1 MAVCS
6 TTALRKYLTQHSNLG
21 QPLREKASSTTGGHA
36 KGETIRNSGRY
47 RRPLFKSSLDFRLR
61 TDERRNWLHFLRGD
75 RSSEMEPLR
84 RLRLLGSGPQL
95 ETPLQSSLML
105 QLAKVLEWLL
115 GPTLPDDQLERQP
128 TKPGESAPPARR
140 SRPA

>member
-1 MAVCS
+1 MRAGLDTPS
-6 TTALRKYLTQHSNLG
+6 AGYLTAHAHRRSEAKLMWTRSSAPLTESNL
-21 QPLREKASSTTGGHA
+21 
-36 KGETIRNSGRY
+36 
-47 RRPLFKSSLDFRLR
+47 LDFRLH